1 MAKACI
7 SICPADPKR
16 FNVDNVRFAKVMGG
30 SVQDCSVVRGFCL
43 AHGTQGS
50 VKHIKNA
57 KVAVFG
63 CAIDRDEGET
73 KGTIVME
80 TAEQLR
86 TYTQKEE
93 QRMKAVVE
101 EILSTGATVVA
112 TGSTVSEIA
121 LHYLEQKG
129 VMVIKIL
136 SKFDLRRFCLAT
148 HSTALVRLGAPTAE
162 ELGFVKS
169 IDVKEVGGTQVLVI
183 SQEDTENSSSSV
195 PSSFK
200 NGEESEEAI
209 NSRIST
215 IIIRSATQ
223 ASLDDIERVLID
235 AVNTYRTAT
244 RDPQFV
250 AGGGAFEM
258 ELSKQIADYG
268 KTQTD
273 LSQYSI
279 ASFAE
284 SLQAVP
290 RLLAE
295 TSGLDANDITSKLAH
310 NHAEGKRNDGVDCQ
324 NLCICDTVNISG
336 VLDSRLLKEWVLRFG
351 VDCVKSILSVD
362 SIIMAKPAGLKP
374 PPEKTIGAADQD

>member
-101 EILSTGATVVA
+101 EICSTGATVVA

-183 SQEDTENSSSSV
+183 SQEDTESSSSSV

-200 NGEESEEAI
+200 NGEESEETI

-223 ASLDDIERVLID
+223 AALDDIERVLID

-258 ELSKQIADYG
+258 ELSKKIAEYG

-284 SLQAVP
+284 SLQAIP

-295 TSGLDANDITSKLAH
+295 TSGLDANEITSKLAH
-310 NHAEGKRNDGVDCQ
+310 KHAEGNSNDGVDCHR
-324 NLCICDTVNISG
+324 LCICDVVKESG